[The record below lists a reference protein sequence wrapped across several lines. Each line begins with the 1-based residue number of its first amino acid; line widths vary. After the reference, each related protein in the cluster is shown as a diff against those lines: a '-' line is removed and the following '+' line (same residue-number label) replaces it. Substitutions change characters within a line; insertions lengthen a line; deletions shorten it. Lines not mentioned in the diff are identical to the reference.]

1 MITAEAIIDLMA
13 LKNNLSFLAKKQP
26 KSGMIAVVKGDAY
39 GHGAITVA
47 KALSEQ
53 ADGFA
58 VARLEEAKILRNNG
72 IESPIILLEGCF
84 SQEETVE
91 AAQLHLE
98 PVVQNDVQI
107 SWLKMLSQTQSI
119 KLWMKIDTGMHRL
132 GFHPHEVASRH
143 QTLSSLAAVQSPVG
157 FVSHLSLADEP
168 GDPQTDSQLACFKE
182 VTALFDGPRSLA
194 NSAALLTRPDICFDK
209 ARPGIAMYGVS
220 PMSGRCGRDEGVQPV
235 MTLRSRLIAVRSHLK
250 GEPVGYGA
258 NWHATKDTK
267 IGVVAM
273 GYGDGYPRS
282 MPSGTPVW
290 VNGRLV
296 PLVGRVS
303 MDMLTV
309 DLGPDSSDQVG
320 DQVILWGPQNP
331 VEQIAERVGTIGY
344 ELLIQ
349 LASRVKRTYIN
360 NNI

>member
-1 MITAEAIIDLMA
+1 MITAEAVIDLMA

-26 KSGMIAVVKGDAY
+26 GSGMIAVVKGDAY
-39 GHGAITVA
+39 GHGAIKVA
-47 KALSEQ
+47 RTLNKQ

-58 VARLEEAKILRNNG
+58 VARLEEALILRKNG
-72 IESPIILLEGCF
+72 IEKPIILLEGCF
-84 SQEETVE
+84 SQEETIE
-91 AAQLHLE
+91 AAQHHLE

-107 SWLKMLSQTQSI
+107 SWLKMLSQAQSI

-132 GFHPHEVASRH
+132 GFYPHEVASRH
-143 QTLSSLAAVQSPVG
+143 EILSALPAVQFPVG

-168 GDPQTDSQLACFKE
+168 QDPQTDKQLACFKE
-182 VTALFDGPRSLA
+182 VTAPFNGPKSLA

-220 PMSGRCGRDEGVQPV
+220 PMSGRCGQDEGIQPV
-235 MTLRSRLIAVRSHLK
+235 MTLRSQLIAVRSHLQ

-258 NWHATKDTK
+258 NWHASEDTK

-290 VNGRLV
+290 INGRIV

-309 DLGPDSSDQVG
+309 DLGADTKDSVG

-349 LASRVKRTYIN
+349 LAPRVKRTYIN
-360 NNI
+360 E